1 MSSVNIN
8 LHRVVEI
15 IIEGTVEL
23 EAEREGKDHVFYTRD
38 IVIVQDDGTELEIGM
53 FADEPTKLIP
63 AFVMDDNSEE
73 D

>member
-15 IIEGTVEL
+15 KIEWTVEL
-23 EAEREGKDHVFYTRD
+23 EAERQGKDHIFYTRD

-63 AFVMDDNSEE
+63 AFVDNNSEE